1 MTDEWGGS
9 AANEWG
15 DDAAKWASEFLAT
28 AIDLGY
34 SNMDEGWLIGW
45 FANAIEMSSGKRLG
59 KSERE
64 ITASRQRWSGCGRFQ
79 DSAAVM
85 AMALRRSKRHMD
97 RMPHA
102 IACAVVMFRNPFNLI
117 SGQAARGDGS
127 ACDADFHCLVHFRL
141 HFQT

>member
-64 ITASRQRWSGCGRFQ
+64 IAHLRAEVERLKAENERLLDYVVDLKFEIIEWREHDRREGQSPL
-79 DSAAVM
+79 DYVVDAAH
-85 AMALRRSKRHMD
+85 AALKETFD
-97 RMPHA
+97 
-102 IACAVVMFRNPFNLI
+102 
-117 SGQAARGDGS
+117 D
-127 ACDADFHCLVHFRL
+127 
-141 HFQT
+141 